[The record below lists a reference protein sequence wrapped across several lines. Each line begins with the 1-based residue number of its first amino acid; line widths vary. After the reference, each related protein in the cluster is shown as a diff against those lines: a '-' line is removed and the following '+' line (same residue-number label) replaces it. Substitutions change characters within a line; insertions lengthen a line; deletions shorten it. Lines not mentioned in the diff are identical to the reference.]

1 MEKKKKYKCSKSQYA
16 RISSILEYIEY
27 KIKKRKEE
35 VNFFGINSFGN
46 QKTSNLPFLRRAIE
60 QLGMARCTR
69 FFQRYKLRQ
78 RHRRNEGRFVHF
90 LAIPP
95 FPESQYSIRLFTVRT
110 MASNPILLVVTKVT
124 TIPWERCWQNSR
136 FPYL

>member
-95 FPESQYSIRLFTVRT
+95 SPESQYSIRLFTVRT

-124 TIPWERCWQNSR
+124 TIPWERYWQNSR